1 MALELA
7 APPSWVCRLD
17 VDEPVELE
25 GVELEDV
32 DDEGEL
38 LHPATSPAIM
48 ASAEPA
54 VTYLSRL
61 HGLAT
66 FLHQSEAA
74 CMMSTTRRLVSRRP
88 AGMRDHPAACPC
100 ARQERSR
107 SCGPSEWDRL
117 DGLLGGLGCP
127 FRVVVVNENGGIDG
141 EAHPRVAAGLQHAPG
156 GPRLGRAYHDLCA
169 GRLDEV
175 LNAPARVG
183 AGADHAGNRGGRRLA
198 RASPASRSRA
208 RRPGPPARPR
218 CRARE

>member
-25 GVELEDV
+25 AVEH
-32 DDEGEL
+32 EGEL

-54 VTYLSRL
+54 VTICLGFMVLLPFCIR
-61 HGLAT
+61 G
-66 FLHQSEAA
+66 E
-74 CMMSTTRRLVSRRP
+74 R
-88 AGMRDHPAACPC
+88 
-100 ARQERSR
+100 RQERSR
-107 SCGPSEWDRL
+107 SCGPLEWDRL

-141 EAHPRVAAGLQHAPG
+141 EAHPRVAAGLQQAPG

-198 RASPASRSRA
+198 RRA
-208 RRPGPPARPR
+208 R
-218 CRARE
+218 